1 MFKQTIR
8 ITLFFILATLFFPN
22 LAVKASS
29 DDDDYHTYR
38 RRGNTK
44 AAVEILHLLESRGYS
59 PIVEMEYEDG
69 LWEIKAYRD
78 GIRREVKVD
87 LIFGRIISEKRD
99 DN

>member
-1 MFKQTIR
+1 M
-8 ITLFFILATLFFPN
+8 
-22 LAVKASS
+22 
-29 DDDDYHTYR
+29 
-38 RRGNTK
+38 
-44 AAVEILHLLESRGYS
+44 HLLESRGYS

-87 LIFGRIISEKRD
+87 PIFGRIISEKRD